1 MKAEQKRQK
10 QEERIQEKK
19 QQRLYAIIGAVVALA
34 VIGVAAAAFTPRAG
48 TSSGTSTAADTFRRI
63 TATELKALVDQNQ
76 VTIIDVRTAEQYI
89 ASHIP
94 GALQIP
100 VSRVDGEVPYLPRD
114 KTIVTYCTCPAEE
127 SSGQAVQIL
136 AHRGITNAAA
146 LHGGM
151 GAWEKAGYRL
161 TSGAEPGAP

>member
-1 MKAEQKRQK
+1 MKAEQQRQK
-10 QEERIQEKK
+10 QEERIREKK
-19 QQRLYAIIGAVVALA
+19 KQRRYAIIGAVAALV
-34 VIGVAAAAFTPRAG
+34 VIGVAASAYTPRAE
-48 TSSGTSTAADTFRRI
+48 TSAGATTAADTFRRI
-63 TATELKALVDQNQ
+63 SARELKALVDQNQ

-94 GALQIP
+94 GSLQIP
-100 VSRVDGEVPYLPRD
+100 LSRVDGEVPYLPKD

-127 SSGQAVQIL
+127 SSGQAVEIL
-136 AHRGITNAAA
+136 AHRGVTNAAA

-151 GAWEKAGYRL
+151 GAWERAGYKL